1 MKMTKSVTLIVVIML
16 LGISY
21 SYAAG
26 PCTKDDVKKA
36 VDYAAT
42 LLASK
47 GSSAAFAELEKFRFC
62 GEEGYIFV
70 SDMNGVML
78 MHPVS
83 KKLVGANQTSLQDP
97 KGKYFYAE
105 FIAKVQKDGE
115 GWVGYYWM
123 NPATKG
129 LEVKCTYVKATTMDG
144 KKVFCGA
151 GVYGISEAACK

>member
-1 MKMTKSVTLIVVIML
+1 
-16 LGISY
+16 
-21 SYAAG
+21 
-26 PCTKDDVKKA
+26 
-36 VDYAAT
+36 
-42 LLASK
+42 
-47 GSSAAFAELEKFRFC
+47 
-62 GEEGYIFV
+62 
-70 SDMNGVML
+70 MNGVML

-105 FIAKVQKDGE
+105 FIAKVQKDGD

-151 GVYGISEAACK
+151 GVYGISEALCK